1 MKLLIEN
8 YLSIFLVTICA
19 MLCTS
24 FIRSE
29 LEINNAR
36 DFHSYCIAVIEASD
50 FDTEAMNKC
59 KEEATKRGYEL
70 NITSTSI
77 EKMRCKKCNTVFNIN
92 DSGITQCPNPN
103 CGNGDPDKIYTYL
116 TNRICT
122 DELKY
127 SVDLKLLGIHKDGVL
142 NGYAR

>member
-50 FDTEAMNKC
+50 FDKEAMNKC
-59 KEEATKRGYEL
+59 KEEATKYMEQLAKLPNVENIKL
-70 NITSTSI
+70 NVLSPALG
-77 EKMRCKKCNTVFNIN
+77 VH
-92 DSGITQCPNPN
+92 GGP
-103 CGNGDPDKIYTYL
+103 G
-116 TNRICT
+116 
-122 DELKY
+122 
-127 SVDLKLLGIHKDGVL
+127 LLGLSVKLVE
-142 NGYAR
+142 

>member
-24 FIRSE
+24 FIKSE

-50 FDTEAMNKC
+50 FDKEAMNKC

-70 NITSTSI
+70 NITSTNF
-77 EKMRCKKCNTVFNIN
+77 EKMRCEKCGTVFNIDN
-92 DSGITQCPNPN
+92 SGITQCPK
-103 CGNGDPDKIYTYL
+103 CGNGDAKKRYTYL

-122 DELKY
+122 VELKY
-127 SVDLKLLGIHKDGVL
+127 SVNLKLLGIHKDGVL